1 MQEGGDDV
9 GKTLLSEGL
18 IIVEKRKEKRL
29 QKLVQEYTRA
39 QESARKAR
47 VSPDYRCETA
57 IYKITRASVSIPKLL
72 RVSFCK
78 RQERSR
84 PWTCYNSE
92 VVLRKKKCYSSNNFF
107 QEVVFPRNCL

>member
-57 IYKITRASVSIPKLL
+57 IYKITRASVHLYLFQHCCEFRFANARKD
-72 RVSFCK
+72 RVHGHVTIAK
-78 RQERSR
+78 
-84 PWTCYNSE
+84 
-92 VVLRKKKCYSSNNFF
+92 
-107 QEVVFPRNCL
+107 